1 MKAQG
6 EELAFDER
14 RDPYNK
20 GKKVNVSIVAGRF
33 VDWMV
38 ADGRLLV

>member
-1 MKAQG
+1 M
-6 EELAFDER
+6 AFDKR

-20 GKKVNVSIVAGRF
+20 GKKVKVSIVAGRF

-38 ADGRLLV
+38 GRWEISCLKAVY